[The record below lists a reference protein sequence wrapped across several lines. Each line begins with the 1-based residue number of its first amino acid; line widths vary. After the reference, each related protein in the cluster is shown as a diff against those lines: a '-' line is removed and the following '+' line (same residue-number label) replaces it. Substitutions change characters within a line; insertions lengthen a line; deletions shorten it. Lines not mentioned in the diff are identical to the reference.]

1 MPSTYHV
8 LGAILGASWMYHLTE
23 SSGRPREGGTIII
36 PISQANKLRPER
48 PNNLLKVTG
57 WQVAQLELQGALG
70 AAPLIAELLLPIN
83 SCPPVLH
90 RNNIQAQDPRSKPG
104 GSEDYRVHFCRASY

>member
-1 MPSTYHV
+1 MPSTSHI
-8 LGAILGASWMYHLTE
+8 LGAVLGASWMYYFTE
-23 SSGRPREGGTIII
+23 SSRCPREGGAIII

-70 AAPLIAELLLPIN
+70 AAPLIAELQLPTN
-83 SCPPVLH
+83 SCLPVLH
-90 RNNIQAQDPRSKPG
+90 RNNT
-104 GSEDYRVHFCRASY
+104 RA